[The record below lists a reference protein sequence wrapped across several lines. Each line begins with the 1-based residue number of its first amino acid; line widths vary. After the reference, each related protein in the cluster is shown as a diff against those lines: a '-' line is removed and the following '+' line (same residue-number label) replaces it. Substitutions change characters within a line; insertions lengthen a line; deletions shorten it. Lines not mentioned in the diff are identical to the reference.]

1 MKIILS
7 PAKSLNE
14 SADFSHI
21 EPTEIAFPDDTVRL
35 SKKLAKL
42 SAKQIK
48 KLMHLSDDLAQLNY
62 DRFQNF
68 EEEYTVDNSIP
79 AGFIFNGAAYLGL
92 EFDSLTKANQME
104 AQKRLR
110 ILSGLYGILKP
121 FDLIQPYRL
130 EMSTSFKVTPKVT
143 NLYQFWGTK
152 IQDQLT
158 KELKEEGSDL
168 IVNVASSEY
177 FKAARLDKMKNVKII
192 TPIFKDINKNGEYKV
207 NMTFAKRARGLMARF
222 IIVHKLNDAESLK
235 AFDLEGYY
243 FSPNESNDSEYVF
256 LRDKK

>member
-14 SADFSHI
+14 SANYAHVN
-21 EPTEIAFPDDTVRL
+21 PTAISFPGETERL
-35 SKKLAKL
+35 AKKLEKL

-48 KLMHLSDDLAQLNY
+48 KLMHLSDDLADLNY
-62 DRFQNF
+62 NRYQAFSTEFN
-68 EEEYTVDNSIP
+68 ESNSIP

-92 EFDSLTKANQME
+92 DFETLTAEEQQE
-104 AQKRLR
+104 AQNRLR
-110 ILSGLYGILKP
+110 ILSGLYGVLKP

-130 EMSTSFKVTPKVT
+130 EMGTSLKVTPKVT

-152 IQDQLT
+152 IHDAIVN
-158 KELKEEGSDL
+158 ELKAEESTL
-168 IVNVASSEY
+168 LVNVASSEY
-177 FKAARLDKMKNVKII
+177 FKAAKLDKMKGIEVI

-207 NMTFAKRARGLMARF
+207 NMTFAKRARGLMARY
-222 IIVHKLNDAESLK
+222 IIQHKLNDAESLK
-235 AFDLEGYY
+235 SFDLEGYY
-243 FSPNESNDSEYVF
+243 FAPKESDSNELVF